1 VDFPSGQQEFEIDT
15 PVRRYAMKHI
25 QREEYKAAVCNLYE
39 KMELK
44 EIAERPAK
52 IMVREIEEL
61 SKLKDKSAFREVGD
75 SI

>member
-1 VDFPSGQQEFEIDT
+1 MSYV
-15 PVRRYAMKHI
+15 
-25 QREEYKAAVCNLYE
+25 QREEYKAVVCNLYK
-39 KMELK
+39 KMEPK
-44 EIAERPAK
+44 EIAETPAK